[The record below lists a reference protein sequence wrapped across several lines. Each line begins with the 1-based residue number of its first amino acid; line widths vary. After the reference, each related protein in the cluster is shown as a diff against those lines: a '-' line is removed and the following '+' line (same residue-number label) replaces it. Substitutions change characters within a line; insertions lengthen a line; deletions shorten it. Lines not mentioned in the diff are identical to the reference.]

1 MRLLIADDHDLVRE
15 MLATYLSGD
24 PSITVDTASTLPE
37 ALALARQASYDAV
50 LLDYNMPGME
60 GLSGL
65 VRMIALRPGPRVA
78 LLSGAVG
85 EGVARR
91 ALEAGAAGYLPK
103 TLAPE
108 EFSAAVREIAAGGIF
123 VPPVLAGRGMAA
135 PAGERLSRREY
146 EVLERL
152 ARGLSNKEIAR
163 ALDLAEPT
171 VKLHVKTLC
180 RKIGAAN
187 RTQAA
192 MIARDRGLV

>member
-15 MLATYLSGD
+15 MLAAFLGTD
-24 PSITVDTASTLPE
+24 PGVSVDTASTFCE
-37 ALALARQASYDAV
+37 AIGMARRRGYDAV
-50 LLDYNMPGME
+50 LLDYNMPGMD

-65 VRMIALRPGPRVA
+65 ARMIALRPAHRVA
-78 LLSGAVG
+78 LLSGAAG
-85 EGVARR
+85 DGVVRR

-103 TLAPE
+103 TLAPADLA
-108 EFSAAVREIAAGGIF
+108 AAVREIAAGGTF
-123 VPPVLAGRGMAA
+123 VPPSGAGSAA
-135 PAGERLSRREY
+135 TRPPEDRLSRREH

-152 ARGLSNKEIAR
+152 TLGRSNKEIAR
-163 ALDLAEPT
+163 DLDLAEPT
-171 VKLHVKTLC
+171 VKLHVKTLY